1 MISLSIK
8 EIADI
13 VGGTVANVDE
23 NKIITQSPEIDSRKV
38 TSDNYFVALPGD
50 RVNGND
56 FAKDAIKAGA
66 SFALMTMDI
75 GIPAVVV
82 KDAFVAL
89 QQLAREVR
97 VRMTGCTFIGITGS
111 QGKTTTKDL
120 LGHILPIA
128 GKSVVP
134 QGSFNNELGVPLT
147 ILQCADD
154 TKYCVLEMGAR
165 HSGDITALTK
175 IGMPH
180 IGVVLVVGS
189 AHVGEFGSS

>member
-82 KDAFVAL
+82 KDSFVAL
-89 QQLAREVR
+89 QQLAKEVR
-97 VRMTGCTFIGITGS
+97 V
-111 QGKTTTKDL
+111 
-120 LGHILPIA
+120 
-128 GKSVVP
+128 
-134 QGSFNNELGVPLT
+134 
-147 ILQCADD
+147 
-154 TKYCVLEMGAR
+154 
-165 HSGDITALTK
+165 
-175 IGMPH
+175 
-180 IGVVLVVGS
+180 
-189 AHVGEFGSS
+189 